1 MDCTFGITG
10 KDFVLV
16 AADCS
21 QTRSVITYKRDE
33 DKVRRLGRRARTFA
47 CVLAAARVAGPRSA
61 RRPFVVRCI
70 PPCMLG
76 SLSKAT
82 AIFTANYTGS
92 PL

>member
-47 CVLAAARVAGPRSA
+47 CVLAAARVAGPLGASSLCGAVHSA
-61 RRPFVVRCI
+61 VYAGV
-70 PPCMLG
+70 
-76 SLSKAT
+76 SL
-82 AIFTANYTGS
+82 
-92 PL
+92 